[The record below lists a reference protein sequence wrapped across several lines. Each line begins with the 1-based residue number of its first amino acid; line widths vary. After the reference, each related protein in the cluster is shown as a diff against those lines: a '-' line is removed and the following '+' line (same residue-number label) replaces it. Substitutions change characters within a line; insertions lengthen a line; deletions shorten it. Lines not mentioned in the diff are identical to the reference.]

1 MSVNTYVDQNTC
13 ASCGGRCCKRHAGA
27 LFPSDIKRPM
37 YRGLVELLST
47 GMYQIDW
54 YGKNPMMSF
63 EELRGYT
70 ITLQTGELKR
80 IESRARRAKAYY
92 IRPAHVETR
101 GILFDHSEG
110 KTGTCVFW
118 DGEKGCTST
127 SKPAQCRILK
137 PNHEDTTKC
146 YYPNPIFGYL
156 GSNRALGL
164 MWWPHRGVVRR
175 AGRAVGSCKRL

>member
-1 MSVNTYVDQNTC
+1 MSANTYVDQDTC
-13 ASCGGRCCKRHAGA
+13 AGCGGRCCKRHAGA
-27 LFPSDIKRPM
+27 LFPSDIKGPM

-54 YGKNPMMSF
+54 YDRNPMMSF

-80 IESRARRAKAYY
+80 IENRARMTKAYY

-101 GILFDHSEG
+101 GTLFDHSEEEMR
-110 KTGTCVFW
+110 TCVFW
-118 DGEKGCTST
+118 DGEKGCTSP

-137 PNHEDTTKC
+137 PNPEDTAKC
-146 YYPNPIFGYL
+146 FYPNPIFGYL

-164 MWWPHRGVVRR
+164 MWWPYRGVVRS
-175 AGRAVGSCKRL
+175 AARAVGNR

>member
-1 MSVNTYVDQNTC
+1 MSANTYVDQDTC
-13 ASCGGRCCKRHAGA
+13 AGCGGRCCKRHAGA
-27 LFPSDIKRPM
+27 LFPSDIKGPM
-37 YRGLVELLST
+37 YRGLVELLSS

-54 YGKNPMMSF
+54 YDKNPMMSY

-80 IESRARRAKAYY
+80 IENRARMTKAYY

-101 GILFDHSEG
+101 GTLFDHSEEEMR
-110 KTGTCVFW
+110 TCVFW
-118 DGEKGCTST
+118 DGEKGCTSP

-137 PNHEDTTKC
+137 PNPEDTAKC
-146 YYPNPIFGYL
+146 FYPNPIFGYL

-164 MWWPHRGVVRR
+164 MWWPYRGVVRSAAR
-175 AGRAVGSCKRL
+175 AIGNR